1 MTESFENPFVS
12 ANTFII
18 LLNFDTMIE
27 VILIIYNMG

>member
-18 LLNFDTMIE
+18 LMNLFKKKIDE
-27 VILIIYNMG
+27 DYL